1 MMQQLVDGAS
11 WILLLS
17 GAVFAVI
24 GGIGLL
30 RLPDLYTRMHG
41 AGITDTL
48 GAGLIL
54 LGLVL
59 QAGFSLLALKLV
71 GVLFFLLV
79 TSPTSTHALAKSAR
93 SSGIEP
99 RLAPEEDDPSHT

>member
-1 MMQQLVDGAS
+1 MMQLVLDGAS
-11 WILLLS
+11 WVLLVS
-17 GAVFAVI
+17 GALFAVI

-54 LGLVL
+54 LGLAL

-71 GVLFFLLV
+71 GVLFFLLI

-93 SSGIEP
+93 SHGIEP
-99 RLAPEEDDPSHT
+99 RLATQEDKSSPT